1 MKFQIRNVRT
11 FIAKFVGIILRN
23 WGGQSIWGLGSIVR
37 MKRESKKLRRNNV
50 ENVDAGECLN
60 CTGEKMLHAIFAWG
74 IGKAGL
80 EKILRKLG
88 SWIRTTGIN
97 IRRRKRC
104 ITRNIARGKLNVK
117 CVSVELGNLIGQD
130 IWWVGSICWGAV
142 VEKLVVMGGVG
153 EDEMKGKHVL
163 LTTIKMFCMHTFPA
177 NVKIWIYVYTYH
189 VSDVYRFKS
198 WDCQNEHKINI
209 GTSSWILKLFCFHDM
224 LLWSRGVSSAPQSV
238 WAAFWG
244 LIFVSEAP
252 DVFGGT
258 TNPSVAV
265 AMLETTLV
273 RSAGLAFDFKPSIQE
288 LHMGRTR
295 IKNVDCRWMSFSCR
309 YKVIVWRP
317 AWS

>member
-11 FIAKFVGIILRN
+11 FIAEFVGIILRN

-60 CTGEKMLHAIFAWG
+60 CTGEKMLHAIFAWR

-142 VEKLVVMGGVG
+142 VEKLVVMGGGWGRMRWRVSMSYSLLCYLNQFLQLGWWTNDWCWCFSIPGISLSKNRFHWYFLGYAAHQESINPGVLEWGWWSHPLIGLMALSCRCRSFVG
-153 EDEMKGKHVL
+153 
-163 LTTIKMFCMHTFPA
+163 TPR
-177 NVKIWIYVYTYH
+177 
-189 VSDVYRFKS
+189 SDREPRTARAFFGS
-198 WDCQNEHKINI
+198 RA
-209 GTSSWILKLFCFHDM
+209 LK
-224 LLWSRGVSSAPQSV
+224 
-238 WAAFWG
+238 
-244 LIFVSEAP
+244 
-252 DVFGGT
+252 
-258 TNPSVAV
+258 
-265 AMLETTLV
+265 
-273 RSAGLAFDFKPSIQE
+273 RSKACTDFPSIAHSSIGPIGQWKWAYCEKE
-288 LHMGRTR
+288 LEVATSHWS
-295 IKNVDCRWMSFSCR
+295 INCRSES
-309 YKVIVWRP
+309 I
-317 AWS
+317 SI

>member
-1 MKFQIRNVRT
+1 MKFQIRNVRK

-117 CVSVELGNLIGQD
+117 CVSARLGNVIGQD
-130 IWWVGSICWGAV
+130 IWEVRSICWGAV
-142 VEKLVVMGGVG
+142 VEKLMGMWGG
-153 EDEMKGKHVL
+153 R
-163 LTTIKMFCMHTFPA
+163 
-177 NVKIWIYVYTYH
+177 WW
-189 VSDVYRFKS
+189 KS
-198 WDCQNEHKINI
+198 WWWCGGRWWK
-209 GTSSWILKLFCFHDM
+209 SWWCGGWWWKSWWWCGG
-224 LLWSRGVSSAPQSV
+224 RGRMIRRV
-238 WAAFWG
+238 G
-244 LIFVSEAP
+244 
-252 DVFGGT
+252 
-258 TNPSVAV
+258 
-265 AMLETTLV
+265 
-273 RSAGLAFDFKPSIQE
+273 
-288 LHMGRTR
+288 
-295 IKNVDCRWMSFSCR
+295 
-309 YKVIVWRP
+309 
-317 AWS
+317 

>member
-1 MKFQIRNVRT
+1 MKFQIRNVRK

-104 ITRNIARGKLNVK
+104 IIRNTVRGKLNAK
-117 CVSVELGNLIGQD
+117 CMSVRLGNVIGQD

-142 VEKLVVMGGVG
+142 VEELVVMGGWGRMRWRVS
-153 EDEMKGKHVL
+153 MSYSL
-163 LTTIKMFCMHTFPA
+163 LIYIYTHNIATPLQLATGSNKVHPGVQKVWVALLPSRSCQTAPWQWTSGRCHRTFELRYCWFSTIFGCFQKFSGTP
-177 NVKIWIYVYTYH
+177 
-189 VSDVYRFKS
+189 KS
-198 WDCQNEHKINI
+198 SILIGFSIINHP
-209 GTSSWILKLFCFHDM
+209 F
-224 LLWSRGVSSAPQSV
+224 WS
-238 WAAFWG
+238 
-244 LIFVSEAP
+244 
-252 DVFGGT
+252 T
-258 TNPSVAV
+258 
-265 AMLETTLV
+265 
-273 RSAGLAFDFKPSIQE
+273 
-288 LHMGRTR
+288 
-295 IKNVDCRWMSFSCR
+295 
-309 YKVIVWRP
+309 VIVGNTHFLKCHQLTWLDLDD
-317 AWS
+317 

>member
-11 FIAKFVGIILRN
+11 FIAKFVGIMLGN
-23 WGGQSIWGLGSIVR
+23 WDGQSIWGLGSIVR

-153 EDEMKGKHVL
+153 EDDTKGKVSL
-163 LTTIKMFCMHTFPA
+163 ITTI
-177 NVKIWIYVYTYH
+177 VYH
-189 VSDVYRFKS
+189 ILDVRPTQK
-198 WDCQNEHKINI
+198 
-209 GTSSWILKLFCFHDM
+209 
-224 LLWSRGVSSAPQSV
+224 QS
-238 WAAFWG
+238 
-244 LIFVSEAP
+244 
-252 DVFGGT
+252 
-258 TNPSVAV
+258 
-265 AMLETTLV
+265 
-273 RSAGLAFDFKPSIQE
+273 QE
-288 LHMGRTR
+288 
-295 IKNVDCRWMSFSCR
+295 S
-309 YKVIVWRP
+309 
-317 AWS
+317 